1 MLKKS
6 KEVYDFLNRM
16 EIRFKLIEHKEVYN
30 IDEMME
36 LNLPDTDVIAKN
48 LFVRDDKKRNY
59 YLLVIRNEKKVNLK
73 KLKEKICSR
82 PLSFASENDLN
93 SILGLSKGSV
103 TPLGIIN
110 DDERKVKVIL
120 DNTFNESLIGIHP
133 NENTAT
139 IWLNVVDLVRIIKQH
154 GNSVEFIEI

>member
-1 MLKKS
+1 
-6 KEVYDFLNRM
+6 
-16 EIRFKLIEHKEVYN
+16 
-30 IDEMME
+30 EMME

>member
-133 NENTAT
+133 NENTST
-139 IWLNVVDLVRIIKQH
+139 IWLKVVDLVRIIKQH

>member
-16 EIRFKLIEHKEVYN
+16 EIRFKLIKHKEVYN

-48 LFVRDDKKRNY
+48 LFVRDDKKRDY
-59 YLLVIRNEKKVNLK
+59 YLLVIRNEKTVNLK

-120 DNTFNESLIGIHP
+120 DTTFNESLIGIHP

>member
-16 EIRFKLIEHKEVYN
+16 EIRFKLIEHKAVYN

-36 LNLPDTDVIAKN
+36 LNLPHTDVIAKN
-48 LFVRDDKKRNY
+48 LFVRDDKKRDY
-59 YLLVIRNEKKVNLK
+59 YLLVIRKEKKVNLK

-93 SILGLSKGSV
+93 YILGLSKGSV

-120 DNTFNESLIGIHP
+120 DTTFNESLIGIHP

-139 IWLNVVDLVRIIKQH
+139 IWLNVIDLVRIIKQH